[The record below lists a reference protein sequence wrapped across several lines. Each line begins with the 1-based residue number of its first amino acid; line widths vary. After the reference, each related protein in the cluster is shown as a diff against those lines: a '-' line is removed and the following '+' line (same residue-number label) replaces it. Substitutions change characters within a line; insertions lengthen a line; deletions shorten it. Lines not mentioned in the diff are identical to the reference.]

1 MSEGAITALVV
12 VLGLIA
18 VVLIRQVWAR
28 GERATVAEMVTDL
41 QSFALHQESY
51 HRDRAVYG
59 SDLLVVQSRGFA
71 KNSRVRLE
79 IHEATRV
86 GWAATASH
94 DDTPIRCY
102 LFVGDASPAGSASER
117 GVVACD

>member
-1 MSEGAITALVV
+1 MIRAFHRGRRRGMSEGAITALVV

-51 HRDRAVYG
+51 HRDRAVVL
-59 SDLLVVQSRGFA
+59 SA
-71 KNSRVRLE
+71 RVSL
-79 IHEATRV
+79 INKIV
-86 GWAATASH
+86 
-94 DDTPIRCY
+94 Y
-102 LFVGDASPAGSASER
+102 LFINFLSGIFTVIF
-117 GVVACD
+117 CLHHIFT